1 MIDEHSSAPHLLF
14 PIQSSEDEDFGAS
27 VADDDD
33 EDEDAGSDIGSVDS
47 RAHSRQAVRGAC
59 RRKAIRT
66 QRKARKWQRG
76 RRRCSSE
83 EEEEEEDSEEEMGK
97 CQWGRSYVR
106 GWATVSSQ
114 WAELQPRL
122 SGRSYGPTLV
132 ECSFL
137 CLRLVQ

>member
-1 MIDEHSSAPHLLF
+1 MSIHRNVQKWTQCFEYEDSHILSLSSFP

-47 RAHSRQAVRGAC
+47 RAHSRRTTHFKGAC
-59 RRKAIRT
+59 KRKPIRT

-83 EEEEEEDSEEEMGK
+83 EEEDDSEEEMGK
-97 CQWGRSYVR
+97 CLRAGL
-106 GWATVSSQ
+106 
-114 WAELQPRL
+114 WAELMMDVSLGLAFSSLSPR
-122 SGRSYGPTLV
+122 
-132 ECSFL
+132 
-137 CLRLVQ
+137 RLVQ